1 MSEDVLAT
9 QDGENHVVLCY
20 TIFLYTLFLKFL
32 PTVTFC
38 VKMKLS

>member
-20 TIFLYTLFLKFL
+20 TIFLYIGFKNFAHSHIL
-32 PTVTFC
+32 C
-38 VKMKLS
+38 